1 MSTSAATTIRN
12 DEVPRGAGANAL
24 TPERFHRFL
33 AWIAPD
39 AETAAE
45 RYVEMRARLSRLF
58 EWRGCDRPDELAD
71 MTLDR
76 VMRKLDHVA
85 HGYVGEP
92 AAYVH
97 GVAKKIYLEYARA
110 RRKERLRLVSNAE
123 MALLRATPPR
133 NTENDPEEERHALL
147 ERGLDAL
154 DSEERELILS
164 YYRGEDPAT
173 KIAGRDR
180 LARDSGVSRM
190 ALRKRT
196 QRIRTRLR
204 ALLFVERA
212 DA

>member
-1 MSTSAATTIRN
+1 MPTSAATTIPNSSR
-12 DEVPRGAGANAL
+12 ANGITAD
-24 TPERFHRFL
+24 RFHRLL
-33 AWIAPD
+33 AWMDPD
-39 AETAAE
+39 PDTAAE
-45 RYVEMRARLSRLF
+45 RYNEIRARLSRLF

-85 HGYVGEP
+85 AGYVGEP

-110 RRKERLRLVSNAE
+110 RRKERLRLVSNVELAR
-123 MALLRATPPR
+123 LRATPPR
-133 NTENDPEEERHALL
+133 DLANDRDEQRHARLD
-147 ERGLDAL
+147 RGLDAL
-154 DSEERELILS
+154 DPEERELILN
-164 YYRGEDPAT
+164 YYSGEDAGT
-173 KIAGRDR
+173 KIAGRNR
-180 LARDSGVSRM
+180 LAQYSGLSRM

-204 ALLFVERA
+204 TLLRDGS